1 MVLRKLKAG
10 WEALVACAIDVG
22 AEDCPPILENRL
34 GAFGASG
41 WDCCDVA
48 GLVAPV
54 SWLLFMLKRFPP
66 SG

>member
-1 MVLRKLKAG
+1 MVLRKSKAG
-10 WEALVACAIDVG
+10 WEALVDCAVDAV
-22 AEDCPPILENRL
+22 AEDCPPRLENRL
-34 GAFGASG
+34 EAFGASV

-48 GLVAPV
+48 GLVAPE